1 MIHGL
6 IKGSIILFLIF
17 VVALTAAF
25 IYAYEEIKL
34 DADKLIDY
42 KPEIS
47 SVILDRNGRQL
58 AYVFKKRHRL
68 YARYD
73 ELPGYLV
80 EALVAVEDTRFFE
93 HPGVNPDAIFRAI
106 VTDLKA
112 GRFVE
117 GGSTLTQQLIKNKL
131 LSSEKKLAR
140 KLKEAILAL
149 KIEHE
154 LSKEEILE
162 RYLNEI
168 FFGNGYYGVK
178 TAARG
183 YFHKDLHDLTL
194 KESALL
200 VGLPNAPSYLNPV
213 RHYKRSLTRA
223 NSVLYRMR
231 SIGWITET
239 EYIKAIKETPKVY
252 KTTLT
257 QNIAPY
263 IVDEVQRRFKGRLG
277 DIRTG
282 GYQIYTTIDM
292 KQQKIA
298 REALA
303 LAYEKAVKRYEK
315 NPKKSTLNGSLVSVE
330 SKTGDILALVG
341 GVDYKKSAFNRVT
354 QIERQPGSAFKPFV
368 YQTALDMGYNPASKL
383 TDLARTFQY
392 YKNGKRVIWSPRNY
406 EGDFKGFIR
415 LREALVHSRN
425 LATVNL
431 VYDLGVSTIRK
442 RLALLDVPHIPRDM
456 SIALGNLGL
465 SPLKMAQIYS
475 VFANQGH
482 MIEPRLVSKI
492 ISKEGAVIYETRPKE
507 IVNFTKPEQAYLM
520 TDMLKD
526 VIRRGTGR
534 NAQVEGIEL
543 AGKTGTTNDNV
554 DAWFCGY
561 SPTVET
567 IVWFGRDN
575 NRRIGPKATG
585 GSIAAPAFAYYYR
598 KLMELYP
605 DMPRRFEKP
614 PGVFEGLV
622 DGKKELYTAISPLP
636 KTAATIEEERR
647 VREERLREEG
657 REMLQ
662 EEDID
667 PTESSPSD
675 QSGTGQEEEPLISN
689 GEPESDSEKSD
700 DFLEMFGETKKP
712 SSPKEKNMDSFFD
725 ENLSDESNA
734 DREFFGETPSEASAV
749 NATVHDDGTIVLR
762 PVSKKAH
769 SEEVENGNE
778 SKEGVL
784 EEINPESAQHPEQ
797 SSSDTLETFPEEKH
811 TESVIEEEP
820 EDPLHPKIKPPTPVI
835 DEESGTLF

>member
-1 MIHGL
+1 M
-6 IKGSIILFLIF
+6 K
-17 VVALTAAF
+17 
-25 IYAYEEIKL
+25 
-34 DADKLIDY
+34 
-42 KPEIS
+42 
-47 SVILDRNGRQL
+47 
-58 AYVFKKRHRL
+58 
-68 YARYD
+68 
-73 ELPGYLV
+73 
-80 EALVAVEDTRFFE
+80 
-93 HPGVNPDAIFRAI
+93 
-106 VTDLKA
+106 
-112 GRFVE
+112 
-117 GGSTLTQQLIKNKL
+117 
-131 LSSEKKLAR
+131 
-140 KLKEAILAL
+140 
-149 KIEHE
+149 
-154 LSKEEILE
+154 
-162 RYLNEI
+162 
-168 FFGNGYYGVK
+168 
-178 TAARG
+178 
-183 YFHKDLHDLTL
+183 
-194 KESALL
+194 
-200 VGLPNAPSYLNPV
+200 
-213 RHYKRSLTRA
+213 
-223 NSVLYRMR
+223 
-231 SIGWITET
+231 SIGWLTEA
-239 EYIKAIKETPKVY
+239 EYIKAIKETPRVY

-282 GYQIYTTIDM
+282 GYQIYTTVDM

-303 LAYEKAVKRYEK
+303 FAYQKAVKRYEK
-315 NPKKSTLNGSLVSVE
+315 NPKKSTLNASMVSVE
-330 SKTGDILALVG
+330 SKTGDILAMVG

-475 VFANQGH
+475 VFANHGH

-507 IVNFTKPEQAYLM
+507 IVDFTKPEQAYLM

-526 VIRRGTGR
+526 VIKRGTGK
-534 NAQVEGIEL
+534 NAKVEGIEL
-543 AGKTGTTNDNV
+543 AGKTPTTNDNV

-585 GSIAAPAFAYYYR
+585 GTVAAPAFAYYYR
-598 KLMELYP
+598 KLLELYP
-605 DMPRRFEKP
+605 DTPRAFERP
-614 PGVFEGLV
+614 PGVFEGMV
-622 DGKKELYTAISPLP
+622 DGREELYTAISPLP
-636 KTAATIEEERR
+636 KTAASLEEERR
-647 VREERLREEG
+647 EREERMREEEG
-657 REMLQ
+657 DMMS

-667 PTESSPSD
+667 PTEPSSPG
-675 QSGTGQEEEPLISN
+675 QSAVEGGEKPLGSVDEPVPAKEE
-689 GEPESDSEKSD
+689 SD

-712 SSPKEKNMDSFFD
+712 SVEKEENMDSFFD
-725 ENLSDESNA
+725 ENYSDESPPEH
-734 DREFFGETPSEASAV
+734 EFLDEEAPRASQV
-749 NATVHDDGTIVLR
+749 NATVHDDGTIMLHPKPREQATGEIQIQERVGD
-762 PVSKKAH
+762 
-769 SEEVENGNE
+769 EEGEGGQKTELESVETVPE
-778 SKEGVL
+778 ADKSDA
-784 EEINPESAQHPEQ
+784 IHPES
-797 SSSDTLETFPEEKH
+797 D
-811 TESVIEEEP
+811 
-820 EDPLHPKIKPPTPVI
+820 DPLHPKVKPPAPII

>member
-1 MIHGL
+1 MV
-6 IKGSIILFLIF
+6 FA
-17 VVALTAAF
+17 VALTAAF
-25 IYAYEEIKL
+25 IYAYEEIRL
-34 DADKLIDY
+34 DADKLINY

-47 SVILDRNGRQL
+47 SVLLDRNGQQL

-93 HPGVNPDAIFRAI
+93 HSGVNPDAIFRAI

-112 GRFVE
+112 GKFVE

-131 LSSEKKLAR
+131 LSNEKKLAR

-149 KIEHE
+149 KIEHA
-154 LSKEEILE
+154 LTKEEILE

-183 YFHKDLHDLTL
+183 YFHKSLQDLTL

-213 RHYKRSLTRA
+213 KHYKRSLTRA

-231 SIGWITET
+231 SIGWINEE

-257 QNIAPY
+257 QNVAPY
-263 IVDEVQRRFKGRLG
+263 IVDEVQRRFKGKLG
-277 DIRTG
+277 DIRVG

-292 KQQKIA
+292 KQQKIG
-298 REALA
+298 REALSFAYKKA
-303 LAYEKAVKRYEK
+303 LKRY
-315 NPKKSTLNGSLVSVE
+315 KKGKKVSALNASLISVE
-330 SKTGDILALVG
+330 SKTGDILAMVG
-341 GVDYKKSAFNRVT
+341 GVDYKKSAFNRAT
-354 QIERQPGSAFKPFV
+354 QIVRQPGSAFKPFV
-368 YQTALDMGYNPASKL
+368 YQTALDMGYNPATKL

-431 VYDLGVSTIRK
+431 VYDLGVNTIRK

-475 VFANQGH
+475 VFANRGH

-492 ISKEGAVIYETRPKE
+492 ISRDGAVIYETRPKE
-507 IVNFTKPEQAYLM
+507 IVDFTKPEQAYLM
-520 TDMLKD
+520 TDMLED
-526 VIRRGTGR
+526 VIKRGTGK
-534 NAQVEGIEL
+534 NAKVEGIEL

-561 SPTVET
+561 SPSIET

-575 NRRIGPKATG
+575 NTRIGPKATG
-585 GSIAAPAFAYYYR
+585 GAVAAPAFAYYYR
-598 KLMELYP
+598 KLIELYP
-605 DMPRRFEKP
+605 ETVRSFKKP

-622 DGKKELYTAISPLP
+622 DGKPELYTAISPLP
-636 KTAATIEEERR
+636 KTAASIEEEQRI
-647 VREERLREEG
+647 LRERIRRDENNTA
-657 REMLQ
+657 ED
-662 EEDID
+662 DID
-667 PTESSPSD
+667 PTGPPVEEDSDREIERELPSSN
-675 QSGTGQEEEPLISN
+675 EEPKTV
-689 GEPESDSEKSD
+689 SEQEKED
-700 DFLEMFGETKKP
+700 DFLDMFGETKKP
-712 SSPKEKNMDSFFD
+712 AEKEPASQDAFFEENVSNETDSDKEFLDETLPEKEVIEKPGMHIEVYDNGRMVPKTTESIQHDSRDGNQTSSMGDNSDIEKI
-725 ENLSDESNA
+725 EKSN
-734 DREFFGETPSEASAV
+734 
-749 NATVHDDGTIVLR
+749 N
-762 PVSKKAH
+762 K
-769 SEEVENGNE
+769 SEENEAGN
-778 SKEGVL
+778 
-784 EEINPESAQHPEQ
+784 A
-797 SSSDTLETFPEEKH
+797 
-811 TESVIEEEP
+811 
-820 EDPLHPKIKPPTPVI
+820 LHPKIKPPKPTI
-835 DEESGTLF
+835 EEENGELF

>member
-6 IKGSIILFLIF
+6 IKGSIILMLIF
-17 VVALTAAF
+17 AVALTAAF
-25 IYAYEEIKL
+25 IYAYEEIRL
-34 DADKLIDY
+34 DADKLINY

-47 SVILDRNGRQL
+47 SVLLDRNGKQL
-58 AYVFKKRHRL
+58 AYVFKDRHRL

-80 EALVAVEDTRFFE
+80 EALIAVEDTRFFE
-93 HPGVNPDAIFRAI
+93 HSGVNPDAIFRAI

-112 GRFVE
+112 GKFVE
-117 GGSTLTQQLIKNKL
+117 GGSTLTQQLVKNKL
-131 LSSEKKLAR
+131 LSSEKKLGR

-149 KIEHE
+149 KIEHA
-154 LSKEEILE
+154 LTKEEILE

-168 FFGNGYYGVK
+168 FFGNGYYGIK
-178 TAARG
+178 TAAMG
-183 YFHKDLHDLTL
+183 YFHKPLQDLTL

-213 RHYKRSLTRA
+213 RHYKRALTRA
-223 NSVLYRMR
+223 NSVLYRMK
-231 SIGWITET
+231 SIGWISEE
-239 EYIKAIKETPKVY
+239 EYIKAVKETPRVY
-252 KTTLT
+252 KSTLT

-292 KQQKIA
+292 EQQKIG
-298 REALA
+298 REALVYAYRKA
-303 LAYEKAVKRYEK
+303 LKRY
-315 NPKKSTLNGSLVSVE
+315 KKGRKASSLNASLVSVE

-341 GVDYKKSAFNRVT
+341 GVDYKKSAFNRAT
-354 QIERQPGSAFKPFV
+354 QITRQPGSAFKPFI

-392 YKNGKRVIWSPRNY
+392 YRNGKRVIWSPKNY

-431 VYDLGVSTIRK
+431 VYDLGVGTIRK

-475 VFANQGH
+475 VFANRGH

-507 IVNFTKPEQAYLM
+507 IVDFTKPEQAYLM
-520 TDMLKD
+520 TDMLED
-526 VIRRGTGR
+526 VIRRGTGK
-534 NAQVEGIEL
+534 NAKVEGIEL

-561 SPTVET
+561 SPSIET

-575 NRRIGPKATG
+575 NTRIGPKATG
-585 GSIAAPAFAYYYR
+585 GAVAAPAFAYYYR
-598 KLMELYP
+598 KLLERYP
-605 DMPRRFEKP
+605 KIPRTFVRP
-614 PGVFEGLV
+614 PGVFTGLV
-622 DGKKELYTAISPLP
+622 DGKPELYTTISPLP
-636 KTAATIEEERR
+636 KTAATLEEEER
-647 VREERLREEG
+647 VREERMRDEREG
-657 REMLQ
+657 MAQ
-662 EEDID
+662 EEVDVD
-667 PTESSPSD
+667 PIEPMHEE
-675 QSGTGQEEEPLISN
+675 QNGEEEHPIPATEA
-689 GEPESDSEKSD
+689 GRQPDREKDD
-700 DFLEMFGETKKP
+700 DFLDLFGETKKV
-712 SSPKEKNMDSFFD
+712 SPDSNGSKRTKDYDPFFD
-725 ENLSDESNA
+725 EEPTPARMEHNRTSEDISDQNE
-734 DREFFGETPSEASAV
+734 GPAV
-749 NATVHDDGTIVLR
+749 NASIDDKGVMDLHVK
-762 PVSKKAH
+762 P
-769 SEEVENGNE
+769 EE
-778 SKEGVL
+778 
-784 EEINPESAQHPEQ
+784 
-797 SSSDTLETFPEEKH
+797 SSSYDIHKSGKVAD
-811 TESVIEEEP
+811 ESSGNVIQSEGNGSRMSPSEP
-820 EDPLHPKIKPPTPVI
+820 DDPLHPKMKPPIPTI
-835 DEESGTLF
+835 GEENGELF